1 MGVSEKLLDT
11 DTPMTLTDVVIRNAK
26 PAEKD
31 RKVFDGGGLYLL
43 VKRNGAKL
51 FVTLEPDMRSSR

>member
-1 MGVSEKLLDT
+1 LLDT
-11 DTPMTLTDVVIRNAK
+11 DTPMTLSDVVIRNAK